1 MKRNSM
7 LTKII
12 AVLLCALMVAAWLPK
27 TSAAANDYESGMD
40 RDYGAHAGNA
50 IDLLIGTNEDA
61 GLADTYYAYT
71 PAEDGTL
78 TLTAEDGTTFT
89 VKNGDAVIEAP
100 YAVEADTTYTII
112 ANNAEKTHSFVA
124 AFEATPT
131 GPVLDPNLKADSVAF
146 NLAGYIGAQVI
157 VNTAAAKAYETVY
170 IEVVRN
176 GVMTEWKENIG
187 ASYGMFGYEFRLTAY
202 QMGDQVTIT
211 IVGIDE
217 DGVVHHSNPIE
228 WSARQGLL
236 DILNRDINKT
246 ATKDKNRCKMVVEM
260 LYYGAEAQKR
270 FAPNTTLVT
279 DGLDAKFTALHTTEE
294 PVISA
299 TNTAT
304 SSSVNEFNL
313 FALGLQDVIQLQMIF
328 NTETEDFS
336 SYEVKVSFG
345 NKSYTYDSTQMLD
358 AGTKKAGIIFDQLL
372 AKHLREKV
380 TVELYKDGNL
390 VSKTYTVSIEG
401 AAKTVSSKNV
411 PVAKAM
417 MTYGDAAAAY
427 FA

>member
-27 TSAAANDYESGMD
+27 TSAAANDDFESGMD
-40 RDYGAHAGNA
+40 RIYGTDAKNA
-50 IDLLIGTNEDA
+50 MPLVIGTNADS
-61 GLADTYYAYT
+61 GLANAYYAYT

-78 TLTAEDGTTFT
+78 TLTAAEGTTLAVDGDPYT
-89 VKNGDAVIEAP
+89 DAV
-100 YAVEADTTYTII
+100 AVTAGKEYII
-112 ANNAEKTHSFVA
+112 VATSAAKNHSFTA
-124 AFEATPT
+124 AFEVAPT

-157 VNTAAAKAYETVY
+157 VNKAAAKAYETVY

-270 FAPNTTLVT
+270 FAPSTTLVT